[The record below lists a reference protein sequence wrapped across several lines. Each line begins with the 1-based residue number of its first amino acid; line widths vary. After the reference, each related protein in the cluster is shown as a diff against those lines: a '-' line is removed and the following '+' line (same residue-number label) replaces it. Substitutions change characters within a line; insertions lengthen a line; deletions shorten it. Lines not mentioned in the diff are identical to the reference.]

1 MAGAVNIPL
10 KAIFDDAGVKKAL
23 RSIGGLSKSL
33 KGALAGIGVGLSI
46 GAITSQLEAAAK
58 AATADVKAQAL
69 LAQQLRNTTGATN
82 DQIAGT
88 EAFIQKLQLQTS
100 VLDDQLRPAM
110 ASLVRATGDVSKSQ
124 GLLALAT
131 DVSAATGR
139 DLESVALAL
148 GKAVS
153 GQTTALFRMIPG
165 LKGSSDWMAKLQA
178 ETKGAAAAAANTD
191 PFARLNVIFNDL
203 QESIGMALLPVLN
216 DFANWLASPE
226 GQKAVQ
232 DFANAVKDVIKVI
245 VDLVRWI
252 SENIQWLSVLATQVG
267 LATVAVVGF
276 NAVLNVNPIM
286 LMVTAIGLLVA
297 AFAALQNV
305 GTTAANG
312 IPKAINNAANA
323 AGKKAYE
330 EALRAKENFEMTPTG
345 PALKPGAQ
353 MKAEQARNAAA
364 QKVID
369 QFKADQARIAAQT
382 TKGITGSLVP
392 TLPDIK
398 TPTTGGTKKTTADNK
413 ALTKAIEDAKA
424 AFDEKVKAYQAAVQA
439 AQEVID
445 STKEMTAS
453 FVDLFKVTPKMGEFE
468 SKVVD
473 GFDAIYEKIKST
485 LADKRILQ
493 SSADALTKYAD
504 STLATLRGL
513 AKQQDVLAQKI
524 DIARTITSGVTG
536 LANLTGMLDSITQ
549 SVTETTRSMSNGIE
563 TIMTKTFD
571 VTKTGGIVDNFKAL
585 VDKTKAFAKNLI
597 DLKKLGLNKNLF
609 AQLVQAGAD
618 AGGATAQALV
628 DGGADTI
635 TALNDL
641 YAQLD
646 DTATVIAETS
656 TQTLYE
662 VGQQVVTNGFIE
674 GLVSQQ
680 DQLVAAAQALAQS
693 FADAFNTQMANAL
706 QVALPPMPV
715 APAAEAITTR
725 PDPTRSPQRYAAWLA
740 GIGGIDPIR
749 SPRSYAAAQ
758 AAKNTGLTVN
768 VQAGLVTSPAS
779 VAQEV
784 VSAIKQYE
792 RVNGAV
798 WVTP

>member
-1 MAGAVNIPL
+1 MAKGAI
-10 KAIFDDAGVKKAL
+10 KAVIATQYDDSGLKKAQK
-23 RSIGGLSKSL
+23 SVGSFAKGLKTT
-33 KGALAGIGVGLSI
+33 LAGIGIGLSI
-46 GAITSQLEAAAK
+46 GAITNELERAAK

-216 DFANWLASPE
+216 DFANWLASAE

-252 SENIQWLSVLATQVG
+252 SENIQWLGALATELG
-267 LATVAVVGF
+267 LAAVAVVGF
-276 NAVLNVNPIM
+276 TAVLNVNPIM
-286 LMVTAIGLLVA
+286 LMVTAIGLLIA
-297 AFAALQNV
+297 AFASLQNV
-305 GTTAANG
+305 STTAANG

-323 AGKKAYE
+323 AGQKAYDL
-330 EALRAKENFEMTPTG
+330 ALRNKANYEQTSTG
-345 PALKPGAQ
+345 PVLKAGAQ

-382 TKGITGSLVP
+382 NKGITGALIP

-453 FVDLFKVTPKMGEFE
+453 FVQLFKVTPKMGEFE

-473 GFDAIYEKIKST
+473 GFSAIYEKIKST

-493 SSADALTKYAD
+493 SAADSLTKYAD
-504 STLATLRGL
+504 STLATLRSY
-513 AKQQDVLAQKI
+513 AKQQDVLAGKI
-524 DIARTITSGVTG
+524 DVARTITSGVLG
-536 LANLTGMLDSITQ
+536 LANITGFLETTTE
-549 SVTETTRSMSNGIE
+549 SVTTSVRTIANGIE
-563 TIMTKTFD
+563 TIITKTAD
-571 VTKTGGIVDNFKAL
+571 VTKSGGLVDNFQKV

-597 DLKKLGLNKNLF
+597 DLKKMGLNKNLF
-609 AQLVQAGAD
+609 AQLVNAGAD

-641 YAQLD
+641 YKQLD
-646 DTATVIAETS
+646 DTATVIARET
-656 TQTLYE
+656 TDTLYE

-674 GLVSQQ
+674 GLVSQA
-680 DQLVAAAQALAQS
+680 DQLAAAAESLAS
-693 FADAFNTQMANAL
+693 TFANAFNSAMAGAL
-706 QVALPPMPV
+706 QANLPPVPMP
-715 APAAEAITTR
+715 PAQEAITTR
-725 PDPTRSPQRYAAWLA
+725 PDPKRSPQRYAAWLA

-749 SPRSYAAAQ
+749 SPQSYAAAQ
-758 AAKNTGLTVN
+758 NNYYIKLDAGVITDPINAGKTLVN
-768 VQAGLVTSPAS
+768 
-779 VAQEV
+779 
-784 VSAIKQYE
+784 AISQYE

-798 WVTP
+798 WVSA